1 MVKFRRYPRGYFFR
15 KINPLYGKVGRS
27 YRPPKKYKPRREGK
41 PLPFQYVL
49 LLSFVFFLITTSVG
63 LWIVNKGI
71 RPTLEVYAKSYSINL
86 ATSLMERAVNEELGA
101 GLSLDEIITVVP
113 TGVGNGTLTAFDT
126 QKILEVSNS
135 ITRTIL
141 NNINQIEDGYTS
153 TRIVTESG
161 EVVEVKPASDKG
173 IHFRVPFG
181 RITDNVLLA
190 NLGPDIAIEFQAI
203 GDVKTDYEA
212 VVKNNSINS
221 SWYEIWLHIEVGVQM
236 LVPFNSEVQYIPKS
250 ILLASGEVKGEVP
263 QFYSN
268 GQLYPSIVLPQDQKG
283 NSGGGE

>member
-1 MVKFRRYPRGYFFR
+1 MVKFRRYPKGYFF
-15 KINPLYGKVGRS
+15 KKLNPMFGKSNIS
-27 YRPPKKYKPRREGK
+27 YKPKKYNRNEGK
-41 PLPFQYVL
+41 PLPFKYVL
-49 LLSFVFFLITTSVG
+49 LLSFVFFLISSSIG
-63 LWIVNKGI
+63 LWVVNKGI
-71 RPTLEVYAKSYSINL
+71 RPTLEAYAKSYSINL

-135 ITRTIL
+135 ITSNIL
-141 NNINQIEDGYTS
+141 NNINRVEDGHTS
-153 TRIVTESG
+153 TKIVSEDG
-161 EVVEVKPASDKG
+161 EVVEIQPSSEKG

-181 RITDNVLLA
+181 RITDNVILA
-190 NLGPDIAIEFQAI
+190 NLGPDISIEFQAI

-268 GQLYPSIVLPQDQKG
+268 GQLYPSIVVPQDEK
-283 NSGGGE
+283 NSQSSEE